1 MWTSRKSRRGCML
14 SLSWNILAERCL
26 LRNSTPFPIDFER
39 VGRGN
44 DAVKG
49 SKSNSRTKFPLHLHP
64 QQEATNIVNK
74 YANSFQETTNSCR
87 VSTYGPFTSSSMNCR
102 YLGTLNSSTT
112 RALRLTHMYSH
123 TPGLS
128 QTAKATH
135 GGKTIVS
142 CHTQN

>member
-1 MWTSRKSRRGCML
+1 ML

-74 YANSFQETTNSCR
+74 YANSFQVTTNSCR
-87 VSTYGPFTSSSMNCR
+87 VSTYGVHKFFFELQI
-102 YLGTLNSSTT
+102 LGNTQFFNNKGIEINPHVFPHT
-112 RALRLTHMYSH
+112 RT
-123 TPGLS
+123 
-128 QTAKATH
+128 
-135 GGKTIVS
+135 
-142 CHTQN
+142 